1 MKKLK
6 SVLFCLLAA
15 VLVLSLCACGPQE
28 AAEPSAELPTEPPAT
43 SAPPTTEAPTEPP
56 TTEPEITEPETT
68 EEWLPDGPVE
78 PEVITAYSGTAIT
91 ERRPPE
97 TCTFSVPRIVMPG
110 PYIEEINREIKEC
123 FYDDSTFYDY
133 SKYESYVCGNYLTV
147 IIYSHISAPGDAAEE
162 EYTVYT
168 IDIEK
173 CRPATREEILA
184 AAGVTEEEFLEK
196 NIAAQVNA
204 YYDNRYGYDLSF
216 FSYDEAHVEG
226 ATRVLANKNVEETGQ
241 PLTFPLIG
249 EDAHIW
255 ACGLTYQP
263 AGQGFYLSLVPL
275 E

>member
-6 SVLFCLLAA
+6 PILLCALAA

-28 AAEPSAELPTEPPAT
+28 AAEPSAELPTEPST
-43 SAPPTTEAPTEPP
+43 MSAPLTTEAPTQPP

-91 ERRPPE
+91 ERKPPE

-110 PYIEEINREIKEC
+110 PYIEEINREIKER
-123 FYDDSTFYDY
+123 FYDDSVSYGY

-147 IIYSHISAPGDAAEE
+147 IITHTNSMLGLDTIEGYDV
-162 EYTVYT
+162 YTVN
-168 IDIEK
+168 IEK
-173 CRPATREEILA
+173 CRPATREEILE

-196 NIAAQVNA
+196 NVAAQIKA
-204 YYDNRYGYDLSF
+204 YYDNRYGYD
-216 FSYDEAHVEG
+216 FSYLEYVDEE
-226 ATRVLANKNVEETGQ
+226 NVTACTWSLLNMESVPKPYPFFGKDGS
-241 PLTFPLIG
+241 L
-249 EDAHIW
+249 W
-255 ACGLTYQP
+255 AYGMTYQP
-263 AGQGFYLSLVPL
+263 AGVGFYASLVPL